1 MDQNCPE
8 CNRLW
13 EELADSTNA
22 HIRILS
28 KRQLA
33 EMCHDSSLLKQL
45 EPILQTAAIRRADA
59 RRAFRDHAD
68 SHQGREQ
75 AKTATARC

>member
-1 MDQNCPE
+1 MDQDCPE

-68 SHQGREQ
+68 THQNQ
-75 AKTATARC
+75 VMTATA